1 MLKHVTAFVMSGA
14 VLLGAASDLAWAQS
28 APFAPGLPQ
37 GQRPQFGVPLSGVL
51 TLRSDVMFNESAFGR
66 RVAQEIEAEG
76 AVLTAENRRIE
87 AELRAEEQELTER
100 RKSMAPDDFRRLADA
115 FDQKVQEIRR
125 VQDTKLEEINR
136 MGEDARR
143 EFLAVSLPILQEI
156 MREAGAGAILEKSSV
171 LLSAEAADITQLA
184 VQRVDA
190 ILGDGR
196 PSEDSGK

>member
-1 MLKHVTAFVMSGA
+1 MLKQVTVFVISGA
-14 VLLGAASDLAWAQS
+14 VLLGTASGVAWAQS
-28 APFAPGLPQ
+28 KPFSPVIPHGGA
-37 GQRPQFGVPLSGVL
+37 QFGVPLSGVL
-51 TLRSDVMFNESAFGR
+51 TLRSDVMFNQSAFGR
-66 RVAQEIEAEG
+66 RVAQEIDAEG

-115 FDQKVQEIRR
+115 FDQKVQDIRR
-125 VQDTKLEEINR
+125 VQDAKLEDINR
-136 MGEDARR
+136 IGEEARR
-143 EFLAVSLPILQEI
+143 EFLTVSLPILQEI

-171 LLSAEAADITQLA
+171 LLSADSADVTQLA

-196 PSEDSGK
+196 KADDSSE